1 MPWLACENSSVT
13 LTTQLTSST
22 PVAAARSKPRVL
34 STSPI
39 HDAGPS
45 TAERTPA
52 TTASPSAIC
61 GTSFGLT
68 NEAISARRRPADA
81 QREMSSTFCSVLNR
95 AESFCSP
102 SRALTS
108 TIWIAFTAQASAYP
122 ASSTAAAICSR
133 VGSVTAATVTAP
145 VSRSTATDSTPS
157 MAETSSVTALTQC
170 PHVIPVTVQ
179 MLVDMAQGYSFNG
192 GA

>member
-1 MPWLACENSSVT
+1 MT

-22 PVAAARSKPRVL
+22 PVAAARWNPRVL

-39 HDAGPS
+39 HDDGPS
-45 TAERTPA
+45 TAARTPA
-52 TTASPSAIC
+52 TTASASAIC

-68 NEAISARRRPADA
+68 NEAISARRRPAA
-81 QREMSSTFCSVLNR
+81 AHREISSTFCSVLSR

-108 TIWIAFTAQASAYP
+108 TISIADTAQTSAYP

-133 VGSVTAATVTAP
+133 VGSAAAATVTAP
-145 VSRSTATDSTPS
+145 VSRSTSTDSTPS
-157 MAETSSVTALTQC
+157 MADTSSVTALTQC
-170 PHVIPVTVQ
+170 PQVIPVTVQ
-179 MLVDMAQGYSFNG
+179 MLVDMAQGYSFIS